1 MKLSVIY
8 KRKHNAGVLWRDEY
22 GYHFEY
28 EDEFISNE
36 KTFSISVNMPKSKK
50 RFNWNDIQDRI
61 MGQPAGFSIS
71 GVQPKGFIGKDKNN
85 LLAPNREI
93 ESMYII
99 KPFIDSRRNLY
110 KDSPANEHLT
120 MTMADQ
126 LFNISTAKCGLV
138 KFANGEPAYLTR
150 RFDRDKEGKML
161 GQEDF
166 VSVLN
171 ATPGT
176 NSHGLYKYNSFAYE
190 DVGNRLNPTDQIS
203 FIRILVFNFLTGNG
217 DVNLKNLSLLESADG
232 DMLLSPSY
240 DLMNTKLHI
249 NDPKIAMN
257 LFKEM
262 ERTKQ
267 DLLTTTYEYKIR
279 DFLELGK
286 RIGVKDRILVSIGKE
301 FRKAKAYML
310 MLVDKSFLSDTGKLK
325 YKEVVELHYG
335 QLFNP

>member
-1 MKLSVIY
+1 MANCNGCLKENINGFCSACETKLFD
-8 KRKHNAGVLWRDEY
+8 R
-22 GYHFEY
+22 
-28 EDEFISNE
+28 
-36 KTFSISVNMPKSKK
+36 SKVPSQLE
-50 RFNWNDIQDRI
+50 FNWSDIQDRI

-71 GVQPKGFIGKDKNN
+71 GVQPKGFIGRDKNN
-85 LLAPNREI
+85 LLAPNRDI

-99 KPFIDSRRNLY
+99 KPFLDSRRSLY
-110 KDSPANEHLT
+110 NESPANEHFT
-120 MTMADQ
+120 MAMADQ
-126 LFNISTAKCGLV
+126 LFNISTAKCGLLR
-138 KFANGEPAYLTR
+138 FANGEPAYLTR
-150 RFDRDKEGKML
+150 RFDRDKEGNVL

-171 ATPGT
+171 ATPST
-176 NSHGLYKYNSFAYE
+176 NDHGLYKYNSYTYE
-190 DVGNRLNPTDQIS
+190 DVGNRLNPADQIS

-217 DVNLKNLSLLESADG
+217 DVHLKNLSLLESADG

-249 NDPKIAMN
+249 NDPQLAMN

-267 DLLTTTYEYKIR
+267 NLLTNTYDYKIR

-286 RIGVKDRILVSIGKE
+286 RIGVRDRLLLPIEKE
-301 FRKAKAYML
+301 FRAAKEDML
-310 MLVDKSFLSDTGKLK
+310 LLVNKSFLSDAGKLK
-325 YKEVVELHYG
+325 YKEVVELHHG

>member
-1 MKLSVIY
+1 MANCNGCLKDNIDGFCTVCETKLFD
-8 KRKHNAGVLWRDEY
+8 R
-22 GYHFEY
+22 
-28 EDEFISNE
+28 
-36 KTFSISVNMPKSKK
+36 SKVPFQLE
-50 RFNWNDIQDRI
+50 FNWNDIQDRI

-71 GVQPKGFIGKDKNN
+71 GVQPKGFIGRDKNN
-85 LLAPNREI
+85 LLASNRDI

-99 KPFIDSRRNLY
+99 KPFLDTRRTLY
-110 KDSPANEHLT
+110 MDSPANEHLT
-120 MTMADQ
+120 MIMAGQ
-126 LFNISTAKCGLV
+126 LFNISTAQCGFI

-150 RFDRDKEGKML
+150 RFDRDINGNIL

-171 ATPGT
+171 AAPGT
-176 NSHGLYKYNSFAYE
+176 NDHGIYKYNSFTYE
-190 DVGNRLNPTDQIS
+190 DVGNRLNPVDQIR

-217 DVNLKNLSLLESADG
+217 DVHLKNLSLLESADG

-240 DLMNTKLHI
+240 DLINTKLHI
-249 NDPKIAMN
+249 NDPPIAMN

-267 DLLTTTYEYKIR
+267 NLLTTTYDYKIA

-286 RIGVKDRILVSIGKE
+286 RIGVRNRILLPIEKE
-301 FRKAKAYML
+301 FRVAKADML
-310 MLVDKSFLSDTGKLK
+310 LLVDKSFLSDAGKLK
-325 YKEVVELHYG
+325 YKEVVELHHD

>member
-1 MKLSVIY
+1 MTNCNGCLKENIDGFCSACETKLFD
-8 KRKHNAGVLWRDEY
+8 R
-22 GYHFEY
+22 
-28 EDEFISNE
+28 
-36 KTFSISVNMPKSKK
+36 SKVPSQLE
-50 RFNWNDIQDRI
+50 FNWNDIQDRI

-71 GVQPKGFIGKDKNN
+71 GVQPKGFIGRDKNN
-85 LLAPNREI
+85 LLVPNRDI

-99 KPFIDSRRNLY
+99 KPFLDSRKTLY
-110 KDSPANEHLT
+110 NDSPANEHLT

-150 RFDRDKEGKML
+150 RFDRDKEGNVL

-171 ATPGT
+171 VTPGT
-176 NSHGLYKYNSFAYE
+176 NDHGLYKYNSFTYE

-217 DVNLKNLSLLESADG
+217 DVHLKNLSLLESADG

-267 DLLTTTYEYKIR
+267 NLQTATYDYKIG
-279 DFLELGK
+279 DFIELGK
-286 RIGVKDRILVSIGKE
+286 RIGVRDRILLSIEKE
-301 FRKAKAYML
+301 FSTAKADML
-310 MLVDKSFLSDTGKLK
+310 LIVDKSFLSDVGKRK
-325 YKEVVELHYG
+325 YKEVVELHYN
-335 QLFNP
+335 QLFRP